1 MRQVRVFL
9 VFNIS
14 VTFYEIVAMVEME
27 FVKRLN
33 GFGVIK
39 RMDYGKLLTK
49 VTYCSTLLELQLNIV

>member
-14 VTFYEIVAMVEME
+14 VTFYEAVAMVEME
-27 FVKRLN
+27 FVKRPN

-39 RMDYGKLLTK
+39 RMDYGKHYYLLK
-49 VTYCSTLLELQLNIV
+49 